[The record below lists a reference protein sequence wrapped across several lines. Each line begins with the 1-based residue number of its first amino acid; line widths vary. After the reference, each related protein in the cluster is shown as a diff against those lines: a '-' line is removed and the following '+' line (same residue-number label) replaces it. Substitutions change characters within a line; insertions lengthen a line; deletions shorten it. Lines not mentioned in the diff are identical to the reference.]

1 MTVMTS
7 EALNNKYEGL
17 LADARIYAQSAKAT
31 GAAAIDSTLAP
42 GIAWQLETIKV
53 HLSAAGAAGDLTATI
68 NNGTS
73 AVYDVVLLTQD
84 MTTVVDLVWKPDLPM
99 EFAEDD
105 ELDIA
110 WANGSSRTYGLEII
124 FKGI

>member
-31 GAAAIDSTLAP
+31 GAAAIATTLAP
-42 GIAWQLETIKV
+42 GVPWQLEEIRV
-53 HLSAAGAAGDLTATI
+53 HLSAAGAANDLTATI
-68 NNGTS
+68 DHGT
-73 AVYDVVLLTQD
+73 AAAYDIVILTQD
-84 MTTVVDLVWKPDLPM
+84 MTTVVDLVWSPDRPM

-110 WANGSSRTYGLEII
+110 WTNGSSRTYGLEII